1 MGNFYTDNDDIRFL
15 FRHIDLGQL
24 ARAFEEG
31 FRFAGD
37 FDYAPSSEQEAVRN
51 YEMVLESLGKLCAD
65 FIAPRAE
72 NVDREGNQ
80 LNEDGTVTRPRGI
93 AEAIEKLGQA
103 EVMGF
108 TLPYRFGGLNFPNL
122 VYSMANEI
130 LSRADA
136 SLMNIFGLQG
146 IADTINAFASEEI
159 KRKYLPAFANGKVTG
174 AMVLTEPDAGSDL
187 QAVKLRAFQDAEGH
201 WFLHGVKRF
210 ITNGCGD
217 ILLVLARSEPDR
229 SGGLG
234 LSLLVCEPGP
244 TVQIRRLEDKLGI
257 HGSPTCEI
265 FFDNTPCE
273 LIGERQ
279 RGLVPYVATL
289 MNGAR
294 IGIAAQ
300 SVGIAEATYRIAR
313 DYAASRKQFSVAIEK
328 LPAVR
333 DMLIDMK
340 IAIEAGRALLYDASR
355 VVDLAIG
362 YNNQVENPWRGRP
375 ALAPLHAGGAEEQ
388 GQDALATNPPQDKE
402 ESKRLKDNAR
412 LTKRYAGMLTP
423 MSKYYC
429 SEMCNR
435 VAYDSIQVLGGSG
448 YMRDYACERHAR
460 DARITT
466 IYEGTSQLQVVAAVR
481 GVCSG
486 TAEKYLAVLA
496 SLEYDPQVGDLL
508 GTLAEGTQQLNAA
521 IEFTKGQGN
530 DYMDLYGRALVDV
543 AIDLINGYLF
553 CGQASTKVEMNVPV
567 TVARASCP
575 CSSTTIAAKGMQGRD
590 ALATT
595 TIPMKQRKTLLAKR
609 YVERNAP
616 KIKALTDLI
625 RLGDKS
631 TFNDYEALVGPVPEA

>member
-15 FRHIDLGQL
+15 FRHIDLAQL

-31 FRFAGD
+31 FRFAGE
-37 FDYAPSSEQEAVRN
+37 FDNAPTDEQEAIRN
-51 YEMVLESLGKLCAD
+51 YEMVLESLGELCAD

-72 NVDREGNQ
+72 GVDREGNQ
-80 LNEDGTVTRPRGI
+80 LNEDGTVTRPKGI

-108 TLPYRFGGLNFPNL
+108 TLPHRFGGLNFPNL

-159 KRKYLPAFANGKVTG
+159 KQKYLPAFANGKVTG

-187 QAVKLRAFQDAEGH
+187 QAVKLRAFQNAEGH

-244 TVQIRRLEDKLGI
+244 TVHIRRLEDKLGI

-300 SVGIAEATYRIAR
+300 SMGIAEATYRIAR
-313 DYAASRKQFSVAIEK
+313 DYAASRKQFSVAIER

-340 IAIEAGRALLYDASR
+340 IDIEAGRALLYDASR

-362 YNNQVENPWRGRP
+362 YNTQFDN
-375 ALAPLHAGGAEEQ
+375 
-388 GQDALATNPPQDKE
+388 NPPQDKE

-486 TAEKYLAVLA
+486 TAEKYLAELA
-496 SLEYDPQVGDLL
+496 RLEYDPQVSDLL
-508 GTLAEGTQQLNAA
+508 ARLAEGTQQLMAA

-553 CGQASTKVEMNVPV
+553 CGQASTKAQMDVPV
-567 TVARASCP
+567 AGGDARN
-575 CSSTTIAAKGMQGRD
+575 GR
-590 ALATT
+590 
-595 TIPMKQRKTLLAKR
+595 TIPMKQRKATLARR

-625 RLGDKS
+625 RQGDKT
-631 TFNDYEALVGPVPEA
+631 TFTDYEALIGPVPET

>member
-1 MGNFYTDNDDIRFL
+1 MGNFYQDNDDIRFL
-15 FRHIDLGQL
+15 FRHIDLAPL
-24 ARAFEEG
+24 AETIEEG
-31 FRFAGD
+31 FRFANQ
-37 FDYAPSSEQEAVRN
+37 FDYAPRNAEEAIRN
-51 YEMVLESLGKLCAD
+51 YEMVLDSVGELCAD
-65 FIAPRAE
+65 FITPRAE
-72 NVDREGNQ
+72 NVDREGNT
-80 LNEDGTVTRPRGI
+80 LNEDGSVTRPKGI
-93 AEAIEKLGQA
+93 TEDIEKLAQA

-108 TLPYRFGGLNFPNL
+108 TLPHRFHGLNFPSL

-146 IADTINAFASEEI
+146 IAETINAFASEEI
-159 KRKYLPAFANGKVTG
+159 KQKYLPLFANGKVTG

-187 QAVKLRAFQDAEGH
+187 QAVKLRAFQDSEGN

-217 ILLVLARSEPDR
+217 VLLVLSRSEPDR
-229 SGGLG
+229 AGGLG
-234 LSLLVCEPGP
+234 LSLLLCEPGP
-244 TVQIRRLEDKLGI
+244 TVHIRRLEDKLGI

-265 FFDNTPCE
+265 FFDNTPCV

-300 SVGIAEATYRIAR
+300 GLGIAEATYRIAR

-340 IAIEAGRALLYDASR
+340 IAIEAGRALLYETSR

-362 YNNQVENPWRGRP
+362 YNNLVENHPP
-375 ALAPLHAGGAEEQ
+375 ADK
-388 GQDALATNPPQDKE
+388 DAQK
-402 ESKRLKDNAR
+402 KLKDNAR
-412 LTKRYAGMLTP
+412 VYKRFAGMLTP

-429 SEMCNR
+429 TEMCNR

-448 YMRDYACERHAR
+448 FMRDYACERHAR

-486 TAEKYLAVLA
+486 TTEKYLAELA
-496 SLEYDPQVGDLL
+496 ALSYDASVSDLL
-508 GTLAEGTQQLNAA
+508 AKLVEGTQQLNAA
-521 IEFTKGQGN
+521 IEFTKQQGN
-530 DYMDLYGRALVDV
+530 EYMDLYGRPLVDI
-543 AIDLINGYLF
+543 AIDLINGYLL

-567 TVARASCP
+567 AGG
-575 CSSTTIAAKGMQGRD
+575 AAKNGQ
-590 ALATT
+590 TV
-595 TIPMKQRKTLLAKR
+595 PMKQRKLMMARR
-609 YVERNAP
+609 YVEKNAP
-616 KIKALTDLI
+616 KIKALTELV
-625 RLGDKS
+625 RQGDRS
-631 TFNDYEALVGPVPEA
+631 TFSEYEALIGPVPEV